1 MSLAAPSPE
10 DDHGAGDTAPRQKG
24 DRILLSVTVL
34 LVLAGLVLL
43 VLGFE
48 QDSLGLVYLSI
59 GCTAVAGVTLIVFS
73 RLRRRYDV
81 QLAMEA
87 NSPHWPEAAAAVEE
101 PSTTVAP
108 RGSDTDAQRP
118 PPEAGKPN
126 PDGDPVPL
134 DGD

>member
-1 MSLAAPSPE
+1 MSMSAASSP
-10 DDHGAGDTAPRQKG
+10 DNRAGVVVPRPRG
-24 DRILLSVTVL
+24 DRLLLLLTVL
-34 LVLAGLVLL
+34 LVVAGLVLL

-48 QDSLGLVYLSI
+48 QSSLGLVYLSI

-108 RGSDTDAQRP
+108 RGSDTDAQGP
-118 PPEAGKPN
+118 PPEAGQPN
-126 PDGDPVPL
+126 PDGDAVPL